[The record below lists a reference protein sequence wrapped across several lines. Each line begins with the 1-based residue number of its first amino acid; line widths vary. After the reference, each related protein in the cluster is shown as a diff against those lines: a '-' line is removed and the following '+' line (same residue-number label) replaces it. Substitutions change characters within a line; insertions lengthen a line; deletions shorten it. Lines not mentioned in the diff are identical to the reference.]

1 MKSLKAATGSPDM
14 KSGAEDKVTS
24 PDGTG
29 RMMGLDFGSKTVG
42 VAISDPLGITA
53 QGITIIRRE
62 RENKLRK
69 TYSAIEELI
78 EKYDV
83 KSIVLGYPVL
93 LSGKEGERVKA
104 TLAFKEDLERRT
116 GLPVILQDERLT
128 TIQAHR
134 SLDEM
139 GVKSEKHGEYV
150 DEVAAVL
157 ILQSYLDRQRNSM
170 SS

>member
-1 MKSLKAATGSPDM
+1 M
-14 KSGAEDKVTS
+14 AEMTD
-24 PDGTG
+24 
-29 RMMGLDFGSKTVG
+29 RIMGLDFGSKTVG
-42 VAISDPLGITA
+42 VAVSDPLGITA
-53 QGITIIRRE
+53 QGVTIIRRE
-62 RENKLRK
+62 RENKLRQ
-69 TYSAIEELI
+69 TYAALEELI
-78 EKYDV
+78 LKYEV

-104 TLAFKEDLERRT
+104 TLAFKEDIERRT

-128 TIQAHR
+128 TVQAHR

-157 ILQSYLDRQRNSM
+157 ILQAYLDRLRSASDNN
-170 SS
+170 